1 MPNPHNTAFTTEGVT
16 SHDMGKVYQIGCSK
30 VRRNCYRVILENE
43 RTMKRIAPMNHV
55 FNTDWSPKMVVAIR
69 TFMYTNRRTEEG
81 IEHMMRR
88 MLKSDLERLICVDRT
103 RREIITVCEAECIY
117 GKTDRT

>member
-1 MPNPHNTAFTTEGVT
+1 
-16 SHDMGKVYQIGCSK
+16 
-30 VRRNCYRVILENE
+30 
-43 RTMKRIAPMNHV
+43 MKRIAPMNHV